1 MLCCYNVDSLHLK
14 YKQCILISGTCVSDF
29 DNAEEHPLLEVD
41 CTDLC
46 VAHLRPDFVDDIYF
60 PTSEDE
66 YFDDHDDLCDWGNHI
81 LDCI

>member
-1 MLCCYNVDSLHLK
+1 M
-14 YKQCILISGTCVSDF
+14 
-29 DNAEEHPLLEVD
+29 EENSLLEVD
-41 CTDLC
+41 CSDLC

-60 PTSEDE
+60 PSSEDE

>member
-1 MLCCYNVDSLHLK
+1 VDSLHLK

-60 PTSEDE
+60 PSSEDE